1 MDRSG
6 SPNHRDRSTDPGRES
21 SRRFRRCANSRGVA
35 TGGNLTASLPE
46 ITTMTFSIPGALR
59 ASFWSLIGRM
69 WAEQSPTRP
78 YVRQVVSLLQARLG
92 PGEARVVDVGCGAGL
107 YSIALAEAGFEV
119 TGVDSAQGM
128 LNQAQR
134 AMALETHRAL
144 RFERGDLDT
153 RLGCEDGAFDA
164 AIAISVLQATRSPER
179 ASREVRRIL
188 KSGGLLVVLHFPRQD
203 YQTQPLWRQIRYKVI
218 ALKRRSISNTILA
231 AAKVIAEQAG
241 GARYW
246 SVDELHSLLVGQGFQ
261 IDSTISTNP
270 IVVVARRH

>member
-1 MDRSG
+1 
-6 SPNHRDRSTDPGRES
+6 
-21 SRRFRRCANSRGVA
+21 
-35 TGGNLTASLPE
+35 
-46 ITTMTFSIPGALR
+46 MTFSIDRALR

-78 YVRQVVSLLQARLG
+78 YVRQVVSLLQARLE

-107 YSIALAEAGFEV
+107 YSIALAEAGFDV

-128 LNQAQR
+128 LNQARR
-134 AMALETHRAL
+134 AMALEEHGAL

-164 AIAISVLQATRSPER
+164 AVAISVLQATRSPER
-179 ASREVRRIL
+179 ASREIRRIL
-188 KSGGLLVVLHFPRQD
+188 KPGGLVVVLHFPRQD
-203 YQTQPLWRQIRYKVI
+203 YQTQPLWRQIRYKVN
-218 ALKRRSISNTILA
+218 ALKRRSVSNTILA
-231 AAKVIAEQAG
+231 ATKVIAEQAG

-261 IDSTISTNP
+261 IDSTISTAP
-270 IVVVARRH
+270 IVVVARRP